1 MKHGKKPTREQK
13 MMLKEAGLVPEN
25 WLVIKNMEDHI
36 EVVSKKSLSDATKKP
51 KIRKIIKYWRITIM
65 MEKIIYI
72 MNLVIMGTVFYT
84 SLTESYLQRLL
95 LDDPDTKENVIR
107 FFEKR
112 SFMVAGITM
121 ILSILPIIGQLYALF
136 LSFITIFLDDR
147 EHIKG
152 SYSDNEEDDMSI
164 RELIV
169 QMMKDDFEEE

>member
-1 MKHGKKPTREQK
+1 
-13 MMLKEAGLVPEN
+13 
-25 WLVIKNMEDHI
+25 
-36 EVVSKKSLSDATKKP
+36 
-51 KIRKIIKYWRITIM
+51 M

-152 SYSDNEEDDMSI
+152 SYGDNEEDNMSI
-164 RELIV
+164 REMIV

>member
-1 MKHGKKPTREQK
+1 
-13 MMLKEAGLVPEN
+13 
-25 WLVIKNMEDHI
+25 
-36 EVVSKKSLSDATKKP
+36 
-51 KIRKIIKYWRITIM
+51 M
-65 MEKIIYI
+65 MEKVIYI

-84 SLTESYLQRLL
+84 SLTESFLQRLL
-95 LDDPDTKENVIR
+95 INDPDTKEEVIR

-121 ILSILPIIGQLYALF
+121 ILSVLPIIGQLYALF

-147 EHIKG
+147 EHVKG

-169 QMMKDDFEEE
+169 QMMKEDIEEE

>member
-1 MKHGKKPTREQK
+1 MSHFSPLLWLCAVSAAALNSFTALDPTGAYEQY
-13 MMLKEAGLVPEN
+13 LDALGEN
-25 WLVIKNMEDHI
+25 M
-36 EVVSKKSLSDATKKP
+36 
-51 KIRKIIKYWRITIM
+51 
-65 MEKIIYI
+65 
-72 MNLVIMGTVFYT
+72 
-84 SLTESYLQRLL
+84 
-95 LDDPDTKENVIR
+95 
-107 FFEKR
+107 R

>member
-1 MKHGKKPTREQK
+1 
-13 MMLKEAGLVPEN
+13 
-25 WLVIKNMEDHI
+25 
-36 EVVSKKSLSDATKKP
+36 
-51 KIRKIIKYWRITIM
+51 
-65 MEKIIYI
+65 

-95 LDDPDTKENVIR
+95 IDDPDTKEDVLH

-147 EHIKG
+147 EHVKG

-169 QMMKDDFEEE
+169 QMMKDDFKEE

>member
-1 MKHGKKPTREQK
+1 
-13 MMLKEAGLVPEN
+13 
-25 WLVIKNMEDHI
+25 
-36 EVVSKKSLSDATKKP
+36 
-51 KIRKIIKYWRITIM
+51 M

-112 SFMVAGITM
+112 SFMVVGITM
-121 ILSILPIIGQLYALF
+121 ILSILPTIGQLYALF
-136 LSFITIFLDDR
+136 LSFITIFLDNR

-152 SYSDNEEDDMSI
+152 SYSDNEEDDI
-164 RELIV
+164 
-169 QMMKDDFEEE
+169 EEK

>member
-1 MKHGKKPTREQK
+1 M
-13 MMLKEAGLVPEN
+13 
-25 WLVIKNMEDHI
+25 I
-36 EVVSKKSLSDATKKP
+36 
-51 KIRKIIKYWRITIM
+51 
-65 MEKIIYI
+65 EKIIYI

-95 LDDPDTKENVIR
+95 IDDPDTKEDVLH

-136 LSFITIFLDDR
+136 LSFTIIFLDDR

-152 SYSDNEEDDMSI
+152 SCNDKDNMTI

-169 QMMKDDFEEE
+169 QIMKEDIEEE

>member
-1 MKHGKKPTREQK
+1 
-13 MMLKEAGLVPEN
+13 
-25 WLVIKNMEDHI
+25 
-36 EVVSKKSLSDATKKP
+36 
-51 KIRKIIKYWRITIM
+51 M
-65 MEKIIYI
+65 MEKVIYI

-95 LDDPDTKENVIR
+95 IDDPDTKEEVIR

-136 LSFITIFLDDR
+136 LSAITIFLDDR

-152 SYSDNEEDDMSI
+152 ACNDEDNMTI

-169 QMMKDDFEEE
+169 QMMEDDLEEE

>member
-1 MKHGKKPTREQK
+1 
-13 MMLKEAGLVPEN
+13 
-25 WLVIKNMEDHI
+25 
-36 EVVSKKSLSDATKKP
+36 
-51 KIRKIIKYWRITIM
+51 M

-136 LSFITIFLDDR
+136 LSFITFFLDDR

>member
-1 MKHGKKPTREQK
+1 
-13 MMLKEAGLVPEN
+13 
-25 WLVIKNMEDHI
+25 
-36 EVVSKKSLSDATKKP
+36 
-51 KIRKIIKYWRITIM
+51 M

-95 LDDPDTKENVIR
+95 LNDPDTKKNVIR

-112 SFMVAGITM
+112 SFMAAGITM

-136 LSFITIFLDDR
+136 LSFITIFLDDQ

-152 SYSDNEEDDMSI
+152 SYSDNEEDDGKSCANLSPTQSLGV
-164 RELIV
+164 REPV
-169 QMMKDDFEEE
+169 KA

>member
-51 KIRKIIKYWRITIM
+51 KIRNIM